1 MSDGKAH
8 HAGGGDSKQSAGPR
22 SDRSE
27 VRRHRWKLL
36 AAVAVGIVVACSA
49 YLMFTR
55 ELVRVILGSLLMG
68 TRINLAL
75 FMSGG
80 IKGGGP
86 PILKGDEAGRVTDP
100 VPQALI
106 LTAIVIGLGVF
117 ALLLALGY
125 RTFQETSTDDLEELS
140 G

>member
-1 MSDGKAH
+1 M
-8 HAGGGDSKQSAGPR
+8 
-22 SDRSE
+22 
-27 VRRHRWKLL
+27 
-36 AAVAVGIVVACSA
+36 AVGIVVACSA

-68 TRINLAL
+68 YAINLAL

-86 PILKGDEAGRVTDP
+86 PILKGEEMAAVTDP

>member
-1 MSDGKAH
+1 M
-8 HAGGGDSKQSAGPR
+8 
-22 SDRSE
+22 E
-27 VRRHRWKLL
+27 VL
-36 AAVAVGIVVACSA
+36 AAVAVGIVVACSM
-49 YLMFTR
+49 YLMLTR
-55 ELVRVILGSLLMG
+55 ELIRVILGSLLMG
-68 TRINLAL
+68 YAINLAL

-80 IKGGGP
+80 IKRGGP
-86 PILKGDEAGRVTDP
+86 PILKGDEIPAVTDP

-125 RTFQETSTDDLEELS
+125 RTYEETSTDDLEELS